1 MIRFKAIN
9 VDGKEIEYTY
19 QNKDEL
25 EKIWRSDDIDM
36 NVPENDAELIDA
48 WVDDKHVFENVIDY
62 GFKRNGT
69 DSVWFEDFL
78 TYLGIKIW

>member
-1 MIRFKAIN
+1 MINIVVLNRDN
-9 VDGKEIEYTY
+9 KEVSYSY
-19 QNKDEL
+19 KDAKEL

-36 NVPENDAELIDA
+36 NVPENDAELVNA
-48 WVDDKHVFENVIDY
+48 WIDDKCIYKKVVDY

-78 TYLGIKIW
+78 TYLGIEIW